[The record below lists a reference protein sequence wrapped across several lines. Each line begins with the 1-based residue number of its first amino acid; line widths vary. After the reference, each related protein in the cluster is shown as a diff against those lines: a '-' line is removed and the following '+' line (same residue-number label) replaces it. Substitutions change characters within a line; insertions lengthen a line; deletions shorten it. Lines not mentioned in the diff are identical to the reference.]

1 MKYKVRFQY
10 GDERFGFDAEPYTC
24 ICERNRYFK
33 SFNEYQGFLQ
43 QIDMAGDETTRILA
57 EEEISDFRS
66 NLYILR
72 ATLIFLSGG
81 WFSDKRINKFYD
93 LLEKSLVDYF
103 NMPIARWMDIHSYQ
117 WEHRNEVPEYMMSHF
132 NYDFIGYSKNFK
144 GALKCWFMYLF
155 YDHEITRIEKI
166 YREEVE

>member
-1 MKYKVRFQY
+1 MRYRIRFEFE
-10 GDERFGFDAEPYTC
+10 DERFGFEGEQYSC
-24 ICERNRYFK
+24 LCEKDRYFK
-33 SFNEYQGFLQ
+33 SFYQYQDFLQ

-57 EEEISDFRS
+57 EEEISDFES

-72 ATLIFLSGG
+72 ATLIFLTAG

-103 NMPIARWMDIHSYQ
+103 DMPIARWMDLHAYH
-117 WEHRNEVPEYMMSHF
+117 WRNRGKKPEYVNS
-132 NYDFIGYSKNFK
+132 NKNGDAICYFK
-144 GALKCWFMYLF
+144 KLRSALECWFVYLIF
-155 YDHEITRIEKI
+155 EHEITRIEKI